1 MFGIPS
7 FSISV
12 FDGLT
17 VLVPDKLSKSV
28 FKILDEGV
36 SDKTLVGLHLVVRE
50 LLDLV
55 MSLNIVLDGSLLFEV
70 IPHPGYTQSGMGT
83 TKAAV
88 HSVGKFLPGVVSRGV
103 QPRVIPHKGKA
114 F

>member
-1 MFGIPS
+1 MATIVAIIRAGGELCLLFGIPS

-17 VLVPDKLSKSV
+17 VLVPDKLSKSR

-50 LLDLV
+50 LSDLV
-55 MSLNIVLDGSLLFEV
+55 MGLNVVLN
-70 IPHPGYTQSGMGT
+70 
-83 TKAAV
+83 
-88 HSVGKFLPGVVSRGV
+88 
-103 QPRVIPHKGKA
+103 
-114 F
+114 